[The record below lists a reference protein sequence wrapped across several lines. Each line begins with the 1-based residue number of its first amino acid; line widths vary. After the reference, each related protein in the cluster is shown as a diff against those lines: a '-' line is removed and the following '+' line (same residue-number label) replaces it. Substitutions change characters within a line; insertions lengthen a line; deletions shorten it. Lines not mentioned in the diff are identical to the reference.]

1 MGNIDPHSRPE
12 DWWMWGSYWGGG
24 SGRGYNKTVQMFYSQ
39 VEIITGLRLCSYW
52 QEVCVSFLS
61 VFPTVD
67 FNRCGM
73 RRCIVGGRKE
83 KVQQIPAAGW
93 PARRPWMVFA
103 PLDAKVVRES
113 NTRQTQGWDGKRART
128 RARPKAFFPFD
139 PRGIL
144 QRCKVVKSPQFM
156 GDLAEL
162 LDYYGCSHP
171 TVWLK
176 QNDVPFCNCLPG
188 FCEPNSLQVICAI
201 GVCFAPG
208 YREPAITPQHTSK
221 SQLCKKMK
229 CAQPTALLLWTERRS
244 DLWAILI
251 CVQSVTQS
259 TFIQGFVGASD
270 AILHILEQNT
280 QAHLVFVAPFQ
291 RVVVKIAPTKTRD
304 YWEGDQTCR
313 VLAQD

>member
-12 DWWMWGSYWGGG
+12 DWWMWVSCWGGG

-39 VEIITGLRLCSYW
+39 VDIITGLRLCSYW

-83 KVQQIPAAGW
+83 KVQQILAAGW
-93 PARRPWMVFA
+93 PARCPWMVFA

-128 RARPKAFFPFD
+128 RARLNAFFSFD

-156 GDLAEL
+156 EDLAEL
-162 LDYYGCSHP
+162 LDYYGCSPP

-176 QNDVPFCNCLPG
+176 QNNKKKKRC
-188 FCEPNSLQVICAI
+188 SLLQLSARLLWAKLT
-201 GVCFAPG
+201 CFAPG
-208 YREPAITPQHTSK
+208 YREPAITPLHTSK

-244 DLWAILI
+244 DLWAIVI

-259 TFIQGFVGASD
+259 TFIQGFVGASE

-280 QAHLVFVAPFQ
+280 QAHLVFVAPFL

-304 YWEGDQTCR
+304 YWEGDKTFR
-313 VLAQD
+313 VLDQD